1 MIQKR
6 AYMETSQLKDPV
18 LELPSS
24 AGPVIE
30 NQVQEMQQLAENRLP
45 EEDPEIPPSCDFE
58 MECRFEG
65 ILETNSQ
72 SSLY

>member
-1 MIQKR
+1 MIQKG

-18 LELPSS
+18 LEPPSS
-24 AGPVIE
+24 PSPVSE
-30 NQVQEMQQLAENRLP
+30 NQVQGMPQLAENRLP

-58 MECRFEG
+58 RECRFEG
-65 ILETNSQ
+65 ILETPSQ